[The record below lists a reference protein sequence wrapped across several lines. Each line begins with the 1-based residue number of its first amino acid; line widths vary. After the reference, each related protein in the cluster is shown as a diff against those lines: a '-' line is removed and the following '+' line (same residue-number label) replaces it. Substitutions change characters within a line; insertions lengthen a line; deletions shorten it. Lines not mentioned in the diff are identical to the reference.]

1 MSLKRTAVC
10 IGRGIRGNRNDA
22 GRRDSSVF
30 LLMAVIEY
38 FKDVA
43 RQIGIPCQNLINLYL
58 RTCVDAGKTP
68 ALSRTAGS

>member
-10 IGRGIRGNRNDA
+10 IGTGIRGNRNDA
-22 GRRDSSVF
+22 GWRDSSVF

-43 RQIGIPCQNLINLYL
+43 RQIGIPYQNLINLYL
-58 RTCVDAGKTP
+58 RTCVHAGKTP
-68 ALSRTAGS
+68 ALSWTAGS